1 MDSLLVSQQDN
12 LALRQGLQDLID
24 AFLISQDIGEGSRR
38 TYGRN
43 LKSFTSWIQE
53 NGQGE
58 PGRQTI
64 LQYKKALE
72 GQGLSPYTIN
82 GYMVTV
88 RRFYA
93 WAETEGFYRDITR
106 GIKGVK
112 RAKGFK
118 KDPLTV
124 RQIKD
129 LLTSID
135 RDSLEGK
142 RDYALLNLLIRTG
155 LRTIEVAR
163 ADYGDIRQQGGEAV
177 LWIQGKGRTSKDE
190 FVLLTPET
198 LNPINTYLN
207 ARGRVKDNEPLFA
220 SLSDRNQ
227 GGRLTTRSIS
237 RIAKQHLVDIGLDN
251 GRLTAHSLRHTAITL
266 SLLGGATIQEA
277 QTLARHADVNTT
289 LIYSHNINR
298 LAQAPERKIDA
309 LLAEQTE

>member
-1 MDSLLVSQQDN
+1 MGIVAVSQQHD
-12 LALRQGLQDLID
+12 LEVRQGLQDLID
-24 AFLISQDIGEGSRR
+24 SFLISQDIGEGSRR

-43 LKSFTSWIQE
+43 LKQFTVWIQQH
-53 NGQGE
+53 GQEE

-64 LQYKKALE
+64 LQFKKDLE
-72 GQGLSPYTIN
+72 AQGLSPYTIN
-82 GYMVTV
+82 SYMVTV

-93 WAETEGFYRDITR
+93 WAETEGYYRDITR

-129 LLTSID
+129 LLASID

-155 LRTIEVAR
+155 LRTIEVTR
-163 ADYGDIRQQGGEAV
+163 ADFGDIRQQGGEAV

-309 LLAEQTE
+309 LLKEDI

>member
-1 MDSLLVSQQDN
+1 
-12 LALRQGLQDLID
+12 
-24 AFLISQDIGEGSRR
+24 
-38 TYGRN
+38 
-43 LKSFTSWIQE
+43 
-53 NGQGE
+53 
-58 PGRQTI
+58 
-64 LQYKKALE
+64 
-72 GQGLSPYTIN
+72 
-82 GYMVTV
+82 MVTV

-163 ADYGDIRQQGGEAV
+163 ADFGDIRQQGGEAV

-207 ARGRVKDNEPLFA
+207 ARGRVKDNEPLFT

-227 GGRLTTRSIS
+227 GGRLTTSSIS

-309 LLAEQTE
+309 LLAEQ

>member
-1 MDSLLVSQQDN
+1 MDMLPVSQQDG
-12 LALRQGLQDLID
+12 LELRQGLQDLID

-129 LLTSID
+129 LLASID

-277 QTLARHADVNTT
+277 QTLARHADINTT

-309 LLAEQTE
+309 LLAEQ

>member
-129 LLTSID
+129 LLASID